1 MPKVKASESAPEV
14 PDPVT
19 SWVTEVMFLL
29 DELEGGALRKLDAVS
44 TSVPDGAD
52 FFGAFNRVMARLG
65 VADAVTPA
73 YDAQRGFGY
82 RAGNRA
88 DATGSSAALLVN
100 RMLERVG
107 ALLASGENDP
117 ADPIIRREDFAHVVG
132 VGRGVLAGRAPG
144 MSPACPLR
152 DVEPVNLGIEGH
164 VYLLG
169 DERRPWFR
177 KSQVKALN
185 DTENERV
192 RRDREERE
200 RVARYEDE
208 RARAAWLAS
217 PEGQRQRI
225 AELEAQIQRLTAA
238 GASAP

>member
-1 MPKVKASESAPEV
+1 MPKIKTPESAPEV

-29 DELEGGALRKLDAVS
+29 DELEGGSLRKLDAMS
-44 TSVPDGAD
+44 TSVPDGGD

-65 VADAVTPA
+65 VADAVTSA

-107 ALLASGENDP
+107 ALLTSGTNDP
-117 ADPIIRREDFAHVVG
+117 ADPIVRREDFTHVV
-132 VGRGVLAGRAPG
+132 VLNRGVLAGRVPG

-164 VYLLG
+164 GYLLG
-169 DERRPWFR
+169 DERCPWFR

-185 DTENERV
+185 DAENERV

-208 RARAAWLAS
+208 RARTGGSRHPRASASAS
-217 PEGQRQRI
+217 PNSRPRSSG
-225 AELEAQIQRLTAA
+225 
-238 GASAP
+238 